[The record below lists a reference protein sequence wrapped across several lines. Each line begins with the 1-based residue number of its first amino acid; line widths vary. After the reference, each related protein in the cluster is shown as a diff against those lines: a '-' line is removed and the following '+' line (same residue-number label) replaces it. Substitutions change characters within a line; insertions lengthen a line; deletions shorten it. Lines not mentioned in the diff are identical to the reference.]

1 MIGRNVSGM
10 KGKTIHKAVLDDLGP
25 EQLHHIADEL
35 GTGSRGAKRV
45 VGETVA
51 ALTGSLAE
59 EASSPHGAHEVEQA
73 LDEAQGA
80 APAGA
85 GAGVRPVKGSS
96 GLVGAA
102 PFTGGAFGGGMLA
115 TIVGRTSM
123 PVARAVSQRTGIP
136 MAQVSRALKILTP
149 VAMTAVS
156 RTAKNRNVRA
166 EGLSEMLAEEQQAA
180 RRPGGALG
188 ALARLF
194 GGGQSYGGGRH
205 RA

>member
-1 MIGRNVSGM
+1 M
-10 KGKTIHKAVLDDLGP
+10 KDKPIHKAVLDDLGT
-25 EQLHHIADEL
+25 EQLHQVATEL
-35 GTGSRGAKRV
+35 GTGNRGAKRV

-59 EASSPHGAHEVEQA
+59 EAATPHGAHEVEQA

-80 APAGA
+80 ALAGTAAATRQARGAAALTGA
-85 GAGVRPVKGSS
+85 GTFAGNALGC
-96 GLVGAA
+96 
-102 PFTGGAFGGGMLA
+102 GMLA

-149 VAMTAVS
+149 VAMAAVS
-156 RTAKNRNVRA
+156 RAAQNRNVRA
-166 EGLSEMLAEEQQAA
+166 GGLSEMLAEEQQAT
-180 RRPGGALG
+180 RKPGGALG

>member
-1 MIGRNVSGM
+1 M
-10 KGKTIHKAVLDDLGP
+10 KDKPIHKAVLDDLGP
-25 EQLHHIADEL
+25 GQLHQVADEL

-59 EASSPHGAHEVEQA
+59 EAATPHGAHEVEQA

-85 GAGVRPVKGSS
+85 GVAARPAKGSA
-96 GLVGAA
+96 LVGAV
-102 PFTGGAFGGGMLA
+102 PFAGSALGGGMLA

-149 VAMTAVS
+149 VAMHAVS
-156 RTAKNRNVRA
+156 RAAQNREIRA
-166 EGLSEMLAEEQQAA
+166 DGLSEMLTEEQRAT
-180 RRPGGALG
+180 RKPGGALG

>member
-1 MIGRNVSGM
+1 MRDRSV
-10 KGKTIHKAVLDDLGP
+10 HKSVLDDLGT
-25 EQLHHIADEL
+25 EQLHQVATEL

-59 EASSPHGAHEVEQA
+59 EAATPHGAHEVEQA

-80 APAGA
+80 TPAGAAAGARPAKGATAPAGA
-85 GAGVRPVKGSS
+85 GTFAGSA
-96 GLVGAA
+96 L
-102 PFTGGAFGGGMLA
+102 GGGMLA

-149 VAMTAVS
+149 VAMAAVS
-156 RTAKNRNVRA
+156 RAARSRNVGA
-166 EGLSEMLAEEQQAA
+166 DGLAEMLREEQQAT
-180 RRPGGALG
+180 RRPGGTLG

>member
-1 MIGRNVSGM
+1 MRDKPV
-10 KGKTIHKAVLDDLGP
+10 HKAVLDDLGP
-25 EQLHHIADEL
+25 EQLHQVADAL
-35 GTGSRGAKRV
+35 GTGSRGARRV

-73 LDEAQGA
+73 LDEVQGA

-85 GAGVRPVKGSS
+85 AAGARPVKGSS

-102 PFTGGAFGGGMLA
+102 PFAGGALGCGMLA

-149 VAMTAVS
+149 VAMAAVS
-156 RTAKNRNVRA
+156 RAARNRDVRA
-166 EGLSEMLAEEQQAA
+166 DGLAEMLTDEQQAT
-180 RRPGGALG
+180 RRPGGTLG

-194 GGGQSYGGGRH
+194 GAGQSYGGGRH

>member
-1 MIGRNVSGM
+1 MRD
-10 KGKTIHKAVLDDLGP
+10 KPLHKAVLDDLGP
-25 EQLHHIADEL
+25 EQLHQVADEL

-59 EASSPHGAHEVEQA
+59 EAASPHGAHEVEQA
-73 LDEAQGA
+73 LDEAQEA
-80 APAGA
+80 VPAGP
-85 GAGVRPVKGSS
+85 GVRRVKGSPA
-96 GLVGAA
+96 LAGAV
-102 PFTGGAFGGGMLA
+102 PFSGGALGGGMLA

-149 VAMTAVS
+149 IAMAAVS
-156 RTAKNRNVRA
+156 RAAQNREVRA
-166 EGLSEMLAEEQQAA
+166 DGLAEMLTAERQAT

>member
-1 MIGRNVSGM
+1 MRD
-10 KGKTIHKAVLDDLGP
+10 KPIHKAVLDDLGP
-25 EQLHHIADEL
+25 ERLHQVATEL
-35 GTGSRGAKRV
+35 GTGNRGAKRV

-51 ALTGSLAE
+51 ALTGSLAQ
-59 EASSPHGAHEVEQA
+59 EASSAHGAHEVEQA

-85 GAGVRPVKGSS
+85 GVGVRPVKGTSALAGAMPYAGG
-96 GLVGAA
+96 GL
-102 PFTGGAFGGGMLA
+102 GGGMLA
-115 TIVGRTSM
+115 TIIGRTSM

-149 VAMTAVS
+149 IAMTAVS
-156 RTAKNRNVRA
+156 RTAKNRRIEA
-166 EGLSEMLAEEQQAA
+166 EGLSTMLAEEQQAS
-180 RRPGGALG
+180 RTPGGPLG

>member
-1 MIGRNVSGM
+1 MRD
-10 KGKTIHKAVLDDLGP
+10 KPIHKAVLDDLGP
-25 EQLHHIADEL
+25 EQLHQVAAEL
-35 GTGSRGAKRV
+35 GTGNRGAKRI

-85 GAGVRPVKGSS
+85 AAGVRPVKSTSALAGVVPFAS
-96 GLVGAA
+96 GAL
-102 PFTGGAFGGGMLA
+102 GGGMLA
-115 TIVGRTSM
+115 TIIGRTSM

-136 MAQVSRALKILTP
+136 MAQVSRAMKILTP
-149 VAMTAVS
+149 IAMTAVS
-156 RTAKNRNVRA
+156 RTARNRRVRA
-166 EGLSEMLAEEQQAA
+166 EGLSEMLTEEEHAT
-180 RRPGGALG
+180 RKPGGPLG
-188 ALARLF
+188 ALARLL

>member
-1 MIGRNVSGM
+1 MRD
-10 KGKTIHKAVLDDLGP
+10 KPIHKAVLDDLGP
-25 EQLHHIADEL
+25 ERLHQVADEL
-35 GTGSRGAKRV
+35 GTGNRGAKRV

-59 EASSPHGAHEVEQA
+59 EAASAHGAHEVEQA
-73 LDEAQGA
+73 LDEAQEA
-80 APAGA
+80 APA
-85 GAGVRPVKGSS
+85 GAGVRPVKGASALAGARPFAGG
-96 GLVGAA
+96 GL
-102 PFTGGAFGGGMLA
+102 GGGMLA
-115 TIVGRTSM
+115 TIIGRTSM

-149 VAMTAVS
+149 VAMAAVS
-156 RTAKNRNVRA
+156 RTAKNRRVEA
-166 EGLSEMLAEEQQAA
+166 EGLSGMLAEEQRAT